1 MVFLRVLY
9 ALIVVAVGF
18 TLIADGGVTIVIIAM
33 MALLLMEATGAF
45 RSDGNG
51 G

>member
-9 ALIVVAVGF
+9 ALTVIAVGMA
-18 TLIADGGVTIVIIAM
+18 LIADGGVMIAILAILAM
-33 MALLLMEATGAF
+33 LLMEGAGAF

-51 G
+51 R